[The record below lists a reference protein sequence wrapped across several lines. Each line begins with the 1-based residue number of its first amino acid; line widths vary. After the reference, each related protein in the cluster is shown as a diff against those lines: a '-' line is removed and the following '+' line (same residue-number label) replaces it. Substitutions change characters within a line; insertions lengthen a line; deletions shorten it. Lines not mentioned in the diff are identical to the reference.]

1 MIHKIKDIWDNK
13 GFDIL
18 LYISIGLILI
28 FGLFRIIK
36 KEKGSWSKNYYYED
50 KFVNYSSKN
59 NPNHNPNKK
68 RIPKE
73 SKGEAECRRVLN
85 KIFNK
90 PFNKFRPNFLNNPV
104 TGGNFNLELD
114 CYNEELGL
122 AVEYQGKQHSM
133 YMPFFHRN
141 YDHFMTQ
148 KYRDDMKRRICK
160 ENGITLIEVDYTV
173 KNENI
178 ENYLKKELQKNGF
191 L

>member
-1 MIHKIKDIWDNK
+1 MIHKIKEIWDNK

-28 FGLFRIIK
+28 FGLYRIIK
-36 KEKGSWSKNYYYED
+36 KEKGTWSKSYYYED
-50 KFVNYSSKN
+50 KFVNYSN
-59 NPNHNPNKK
+59 NKK

-73 SKGEAECRRVLN
+73 SKGETECRRVLN

-90 PFNKFRPNFLNNPV
+90 PFNKSRPNFLNNPV

-122 AVEYQGKQHSM
+122 AVEYDGEAHSK
-133 YMPFFHRN
+133 YIPFFHKN
-141 YDHFMTQ
+141 KEAFYNQ
-148 KYRDDMKRRICK
+148 KYRDQLKKMMCK
-160 ENGITLIEVDYTV
+160 ENGITLINVPHTV
-173 KNENI
+173 KNQNI
-178 ENYLKKELQKNGF
+178 ENYLKKELKKNGF

>member
-1 MIHKIKDIWDNK
+1 MIHKIKEIWDNK

-28 FGLFRIIK
+28 FGLYRIIK
-36 KEKGSWSKNYYYED
+36 KEKGTWSKSYYYED
-50 KFVNYSSKN
+50 KFVNYSN
-59 NPNHNPNKK
+59 NNKK

-73 SKGEAECRRVLN
+73 SKGETECRRVLN

-90 PFNKFRPNFLNNPV
+90 PFNKSRPNFLNNPV

-122 AVEYQGKQHSM
+122 AVEYNGIQH
-133 YMPFFHRN
+133 YKFNKFFHRN
-141 YDHFMTQ
+141 HDHFMAQ

-160 ENGITLIEVDYTV
+160 ENGITLIEVPYTV

-178 ENYLKKELQKNGF
+178 ENYLKKELRKNGF

>member
-1 MIHKIKDIWDNK
+1 MIHKIKEIWDNK

-28 FGLFRIIK
+28 FGLYRIIK
-36 KEKGSWSKNYYYED
+36 KEKGTWSKSYYYED
-50 KFVNYSSKN
+50 KFVNYSDN
-59 NPNHNPNKK
+59 NKK

-73 SKGEAECRRVLN
+73 SKGETECRRVLN

-90 PFNKFRPNFLNNPV
+90 PFNKSRPNFLNNPV

-122 AVEYQGKQHSM
+122 AVEYDGEAHSK
-133 YMPFFHRN
+133 YIPFFHKN
-141 YDHFMTQ
+141 KEAFYNQ
-148 KYRDDMKRRICK
+148 KYRDQLKKMMCK
-160 ENGITLIEVDYTV
+160 ENGITLINVPHTV
-173 KNENI
+173 KNQNI
-178 ENYLKKELQKNGF
+178 ENYLKKELKKNGF

>member
-18 LYISIGLILI
+18 LYISVGLIFI
-28 FGLFRIIK
+28 FGLYRIVK
-36 KEKGSWSKNYYYED
+36 KEKGTWSKSYYYED
-50 KFVNYSSKN
+50 KFVNYSNDN
-59 NPNHNPNKK
+59 NHNKK

-73 SKGEAECRRVLN
+73 SKGEVECRRVLN

-90 PFNKFRPNFLNNPV
+90 PFNKSRPNFLNNPV

-114 CYNEELGL
+114 CYNEELYL
-122 AVEYQGKQHSM
+122 AVEYDGIQH
-133 YMPFFHRN
+133 YKFNKFFHKN
-141 YDHFMTQ
+141 YEHFLNQ

-160 ENGITLIEVDYTV
+160 ENRITLITVPYTV

-178 ENYLKKELQKNGF
+178 ESYLKKELKKNGF